1 MSYGKQAA
9 RYREMEVM
17 SATPGQLVVLLY
29 DHLLVSLRRARMAI
43 EAGEIER
50 RLELLDRSRA
60 VVGEL
65 LSTLDFEQGG
75 DLANRLRSLYAF
87 LYCELLDQSTRPDT
101 ARLDRLTR
109 IVDELRDAWAT
120 VAAQSVAER
129 PLAAANA

>member
-75 DLANRLRSLYAF
+75 DLANRLRSLYSF

-120 VAAQSVAER
+120 VATQSVADR